1 MSLAESLVV
10 VLGGVVLLNAG
21 AAALV
26 LHRERPG
33 DLRTRLREAAPYLG
47 FLGGVLAVNKVAR
60 EYGPELSWVVGW
72 NITHRIYS
80 IEGTFVAHIQ
90 SVATPWL
97 TTYFSAVYL
106 FGYTVLL
113 TFPFLAYL
121 LHPQLR
127 YLKRAAVAFGLNY
140 GLGVVCYTLF
150 VSYGPRNRIPDAVE
164 PLLYAAYPRAQ
175 IVTSQVNANTNVFPS
190 LHTSLSVTVALL
202 AWRTRRRYPRWTA
215 IAVPLAASVVVSTMY
230 LGIHWATDVVAGI
243 ALGVGSVLVAEWL
256 VE

>member
-1 MSLAESLVV
+1 VSLAESLVV
-10 VLGGVVLLNAG
+10 VLGGVVLLNVG
-21 AAALV
+21 TAAVV
-26 LHRERPG
+26 LDRERPG
-33 DLRTRLREAAPYLG
+33 HLRTRLREAAPYLG
-47 FLGGVLAVNKVAR
+47 FLAAVLAVNKVAR

-72 NITHRIYS
+72 NVTPLIYRL
-80 IEGTFVAHIQ
+80 EGTFVAHVQ

-106 FGYTVLL
+106 FGYTFLL
-113 TFPFLAYL
+113 TFPFVLYL
-121 LHPQLR
+121 VHPKLR
-127 YLKRAAVAFGLNY
+127 YLQQAAVAFGVNY
-140 GLGVVCYTLF
+140 ILGLCCYLLF
-150 VSYGPRNRIPDAVE
+150 VSYGPRNLIPDAVR
-164 PLLYAAYPRAQ
+164 PLLYATYPRAQ

-190 LHTSLSVTVALL
+190 LHASLSVTVALL
-202 AWRTRRRYPRWTA
+202 AWRTRRHYPRWTA